1 MVPTRLSARPR
12 RINRMKLE
20 EQLIGFAFIAPA
32 AILIGLFGIFP
43 IGYAIY
49 MSLHR
54 WRVRQGP
61 FVGFE
66 NYQRILGDLTGAAL
80 VVGGLL
86 FILVAI
92 WLWSDVLKVPP
103 LASFGEGLLRKLPAL
118 ALLGAAFYSIALGW
132 GWMREAGDA
141 RFLRGVEVTLYYAL
155 GTIPV
160 QIALGLLIA
169 FMLYQN
175 LKGQELF
182 RMVFF
187 VPYIVPT
194 VAASVVFFRIFS
206 SRETSFANTVLTWL
220 GLEPLRWLQEPRP
233 VSEVLFG
240 WQLEGFWAGPSL
252 ALAVAIL
259 FGIWN
264 YTGFNVLLFLAGL
277 GNIPKE
283 LYEAA
288 EIDGASPWQTFTTIT
303 VPLLSPITFYLSI
316 IGFIGVLQV
325 FNTVYVMR
333 SPQAQGSMDVV
344 GIVIFDT
351 FFARNQYGLATAQA
365 ILLFLFILYVT
376 LLQYRLFRR
385 RVHSGG

>member
-1 MVPTRLSARPR
+1 
-12 RINRMKLE
+12 MKLA
-20 EQLIGFAFIAPA
+20 EQLTGYAFILP
-32 AILIGLFGIFP
+32 AILLISLFGLFP

-49 MSLHR
+49 MSMHR

-61 FVGFE
+61 FVGLENFE
-66 NYQRILGDLTGAAL
+66 RILGNVWGAAIL
-80 VVGGLL
+80 LGGLM
-86 FILVAI
+86 LVLVGV
-92 WLWSDVLKVPP
+92 WLWSAVLKAPVSG
-103 LASFGEGLLRKLPAL
+103 SFIEGLRRKLPAIGVL
-118 ALLGAAFYSIALGW
+118 ACAFFSIGLGW
-132 GWMREAGDA
+132 SWMREAGDA
-141 RFLRGVEVTLYYAL
+141 RFLRSVEVTLYYAV

-160 QIALGLLIA
+160 QIGLGLLLA

-175 LKGQELF
+175 LKAQTFF
-182 RMVFF
+182 RVMFF

-206 SRETSFANTVLTWL
+206 SRETSFANAALTWL
-220 GLEPLRWLQEPRP
+220 GAEQLRWLQEPRP
-233 VSEVLFG
+233 FTEVVLG
-240 WQLEGFWAGPSL
+240 WQLEGFLAGPSL
-252 ALAVAIL
+252 ALTVAIL
-259 FGIWN
+259 FGVWN

-277 GNIPKE
+277 GNIPQE

-288 EIDGASPWQTFTTIT
+288 EIDGASPWQAFSHITI
-303 VPLLSPITFYLSI
+303 PLLSPITFYLSI

-325 FNTVYVMR
+325 FNTVFVMR
-333 SPQAQGSMDVV
+333 SPQAQGSMDVA

-376 LLQYRLFRR
+376 LVQYSLFRK

>member
-1 MVPTRLSARPR
+1 MVRALRLRV
-12 RINRMKLE
+12 NRTKLE
-20 EQLIGFAFIAPA
+20 EQLSGYLFILPA
-32 AILIGLFGIFP
+32 VGLIGLFGIFP
-43 IGYAIY
+43 IGYALY
-49 MSLHR
+49 MSLHV

-61 FVGFE
+61 FVGLA
-66 NYQRILGDLTGAAL
+66 NYERLLGDTGGFAL
-80 VVGGLL
+80 AVAGLL
-86 FILVAI
+86 GILIAA
-92 WLWSDVLKVPP
+92 WWWQRLALPP
-103 LASFGEGLLRKLPAL
+103 LASWTQVLWRKLPAL
-118 ALLGAAFYSIALGW
+118 TLLVLSLWCVGSGW
-132 GWMREAGDA
+132 GAMRAAGDA
-141 RFLRGVEVTLYYAL
+141 RFLRGIEITLYYAL
-155 GTIPV
+155 GTIPT

-169 FMLYQN
+169 FVLYQG
-175 LKGQELF
+175 LRGQEFF
-182 RMVFF
+182 RAVFF

-206 SRETSFANTVLTWL
+206 SRETSFANTVLSYL

-233 VSEVLFG
+233 LTQVLFG

-252 ALAVAIL
+252 ALVVAIL

-277 GNIPKE
+277 SNILRE

-288 EIDGASPWQTFTTIT
+288 EIDGASPWQSFRHIT

-333 SPQAQGSMDVV
+333 SPQALGSMDVV

-365 ILLFLFILYVT
+365 ILLFLLILYVT
-376 LLQYRLFRR
+376 LLQYRLFGG
-385 RVHSGG
+385 RVHRGG

>member
-1 MVPTRLSARPR
+1 
-12 RINRMKLE
+12 MKLE
-20 EQLIGFAFIAPA
+20 EQLTGFAFIAPA
-32 AILIGLFGIFP
+32 VALIGLFGIFP

-61 FVGFE
+61 FVGLE
-66 NYQRILGDLTGAAL
+66 NYERLLGDVWGAAL
-80 VVGGLL
+80 VAGGL
-86 FILVAI
+86 ILVLVGI
-92 WLWSDVLKVPP
+92 WLWADVLKVPP
-103 LASFGEGLLRKLPAL
+103 LASLVERLTRKLPAL
-118 ALLGAAFYSIALGW
+118 ATLLVAFYSIGLGW
-132 GWMREAGDA
+132 SWMREAGDA
-141 RFLRGVEVTLYYAL
+141 RFLRSIEVTLYYAI

-175 LKGQELF
+175 LKGQEFF
-182 RMVFF
+182 RVVFF

-220 GLEPLRWLQEPRP
+220 GFEPLRWLQEPRP
-233 VSEVLFG
+233 VTEVLFG

-288 EIDGASPWQTFTTIT
+288 EIDGASPWQAFTTIT

-325 FNTVYVMR
+325 FNTVFVMR
-333 SPQAQGSMDVV
+333 SPQAQGTMDVA

-365 ILLFLFILYVT
+365 ILLFLFILYIT
-376 LLQYRLFRR
+376 LVQYRLFKG
-385 RVHSGG
+385 RVHRGG